1 MLRHLLL
8 LIVLSILAVLFLH
21 PIDWVLSILLSL
33 HNILVHFFDSLF
45 SPTSTGRLISH
56 AVSLMLAPVIITALP
71 GFIYWLL
78 TRREL
83 DYVFL
88 IAWTVWVMLV
98 TCLALHA

>member
-21 PIDWVLSILLSL
+21 PIDWVLNILLSL

-45 SPTSTGRLISH
+45 TSTSTGRLISH

-78 TRREL
+78 TRRKL